1 MEAALAR
8 KTGKAP
14 DGEGAT
20 PLLSLSLSLSKDP
33 FENELLNARAEQ
45 HARASASASAGS
57 ASASA
62 STQQEDK
69 ERGGMDNMLAAL
81 RSGSAFTRGRPH

>member
-14 DGEGAT
+14 DDQGAT

-45 HARASASASAGS
+45 HARASASAGS

-81 RSGSAFTRGRPH
+81 RSGSAFTRGRPQ